1 MSIIFSDMFCS
12 PLESG
17 NCQLSAQWFWYTDE
31 SSHIL
36 LRGSDQEDRFWKEG
50 KKFRKLQRKKKLN
63 LRLSDIMAGF
73 EMCLMV
79 QGQSQLGCEN
89 RSRTSVTKRN
99 LIAAAAAAKSCQSC
113 PTLCDPTDGSPPGS
127 AVPGIL

>member
-1 MSIIFSDMFCS
+1 MICFAALWNQATVSS
-12 PLESG
+12 LLSG
-17 NCQLSAQWFWYTDE
+17 FD
-31 SSHIL
+31 IL
-36 LRGSDQEDRFWKEG
+36 MKVARFYSEAVIKKIGFGRKEKNLGSYRE
-50 KKFRKLQRKKKLN
+50 KKLN

-79 QGQSQLGCEN
+79 QGQRQLGCEN

-99 LIAAAAAAKSCQSC
+99 LIAAAAAAKSCQLC

-127 AVPGIL
+127 SIPGIL

>member
-1 MSIIFSDMFCS
+1 MSFIFSDMFCS

-31 SSHIL
+31 SSQIL

-50 KKFRKLQRKKKLN
+50 KKCRKLHKKKKKKLN

-73 EMCLMV
+73 DD
-79 QGQSQLGCEN
+79 
-89 RSRTSVTKRN
+89 
-99 LIAAAAAAKSCQSC
+99 AKARAS
-113 PTLCDPTDGSPPGS
+113 
-127 AVPGIL
+127 